1 MTHKP
6 QFIGINIANL
16 QQTASISEL
25 YRNSTAINKIISFFI
40 FLKFKALQSYGELTG
55 KRENAVFQKRQINN
69 SKLLII
75 NIIKTVKDFTIFHC
89 P

>member
-1 MTHKP
+1 M
-6 QFIGINIANL
+6 
-16 QQTASISEL
+16 
-25 YRNSTAINKIISFFI
+25 
-40 FLKFKALQSYGELTG
+40 QSYGELTG